1 MKVLVTGAAGMLAR
15 TLVPTLRV
23 AGHHVLALDRAEL
36 DVTDQGAVDRVLLS
50 ERPDVVIQCAAYTAV
65 DRAEAEEEIAHRVN
79 AQATGYLAESCEALG
94 AALVYPSSDYVFA
107 GSGERQYLPADETG
121 PVNAYGRSK
130 LAGEKAAARCGRFLV
145 IRTSWL
151 YGVGGP
157 NFVETIRRLAS
168 ERDMLEVVD
177 DQVGRPTST
186 LELSR
191 AITRLLGLGAAGIF
205 HVAGGGAPT
214 TWYGFAGEI
223 VRSLGLATEVKPV
236 PSSRYP
242 RAAPRPAHAVLDCAI
257 TEELL
262 DRPFADWRDSLAE
275 YLQGSGVL

>member
-1 MKVLVTGAAGMLAR
+1 MKVLVTGAAGMLAH

-23 AGHHVLALDRAEL
+23 AGHQVLALDRTDL
-36 DVTDQGAVDRVLLS
+36 DVTDQRAVDRVLRS
-50 ERPDVVIQCAAYTAV
+50 ERPDVVVQCAAYTAV
-65 DRAEAEEEIAHRVN
+65 DRAEAEEEVAHRVN
-79 AQATGYLAESCEALG
+79 ALATGYLAGSCDAVG
-94 AALVYPSSDYVFA
+94 ATLVYPSSDYVFSGA
-107 GSGERQYLPADETG
+107 GERRYAPADETG
-121 PVNAYGRSK
+121 PINAYGRSK
-130 LAGEKAAARCGRFLV
+130 LAGERAAARCGRFLV

-151 YGVGGP
+151 YGAGGP

-168 ERDMLEVVD
+168 ERETLEVVD

-191 AITRLLGLGAAGIF
+191 AISRLLGLGAAGIF

-223 VRSLGLATEVKPV
+223 VRGLGLANEVKPV

-242 RAAPRPAHAVLDCAI
+242 RAARRPAHAVLDCAI

-262 DRPFADWRDSLAE
+262 DQPFADWRVSLAE